1 MRALSVPELLRVWEN
16 GLAQGPVE
24 RALLLLGAAHPE
36 TPRESLASLTIGQRD
51 ASLLTLREWTFGSL
65 VESIVVCPEC
75 GQRLELTFEIS
86 DVRVTACETEAEVAV
101 SVADYDLRLRP
112 PNSLDVAAIP
122 AEAGLEVKRR
132 MLFERCLVAISAGGR
147 TATAAG
153 LPDEALEAA
162 ARRLADA
169 DPQADVQLNVACPCG
184 KRWQSAFDIVS
195 FFWAEIE
202 AWACR
207 ILREVHVLA
216 SAYGWRE
223 ADILALSPARRQLY
237 LAMVG
242 A

>member
-1 MRALSVPELLRVWEN
+1 MRALSVPELLRVWEG

-24 RALLLLGAAHPE
+24 RALLLLGAACPD

-51 ASLLTLREWTFGSL
+51 GGLLTLREWTFGSRID
-65 VESIVVCPEC
+65 SVVACPEC
-75 GQRLELTFEIS
+75 GQRLELTFEIA
-86 DVRVTACETEAEVAV
+86 DVRVTECETAAELAMT
-101 SVADYDLRLRP
+101 VADYDLRLRP
-112 PNSLDVAAIP
+112 PNSLDIAAIA
-122 AEAGLEVKRR
+122 AEPTLGVKRR
-132 MLFERCLVAISAGGR
+132 MLFERCVLAVSRGAH
-147 TATAAG
+147 TATPAA
-153 LPDEALEAA
+153 LPDEAVEAA
-162 ARRLADA
+162 AHRLAEA

-184 KRWQSAFDIVS
+184 RRWRTAFDIVS

-207 ILREVHVLA
+207 ILREVHILA

-223 ADILALSPARRQLY
+223 ADILALSPARRQFY

>member
-1 MRALSVPELLRVWEN
+1 MRALSVPELLRIWES

-24 RALLLLGAAHPE
+24 RGLLLLGAAHPDM
-36 TPRESLASLTIGQRD
+36 PRESLALLTIGQRD
-51 ASLLTLREWTFGSL
+51 AGLLTLREWTFGSR
-65 VESIVVCPEC
+65 VDSVVVCPEC

-86 DVRVTACETEAEVAV
+86 DVRVTACETVAEVAV
-101 SVADYDLRLRP
+101 TVAGYDLRLRP
-112 PNSLDVAAIP
+112 PNSLDVAAIA
-122 AEAGLEVKRR
+122 AEPILEVKRR
-132 MLFERCLVAISAGGR
+132 MLFERCVVAISEAGYA
-147 TATAAG
+147 ATAAA
-153 LPDEALEAA
+153 LPDDAVEVA
-162 ARRLADA
+162 ARRLADT

-184 KRWQSAFDIVS
+184 KRWHSAFDIVS

-223 ADILALSPARRQLY
+223 ADILALSPARRQFY